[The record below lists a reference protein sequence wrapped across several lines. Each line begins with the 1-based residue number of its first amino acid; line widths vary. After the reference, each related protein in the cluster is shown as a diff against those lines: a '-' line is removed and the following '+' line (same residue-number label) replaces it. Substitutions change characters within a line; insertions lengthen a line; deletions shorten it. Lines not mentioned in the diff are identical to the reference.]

1 MSTSE
6 SFYNRIA
13 QNVFDIESQAIAQ
26 LSQQLNADFGKA
38 VECILKIQGGRL
50 VVSGIGKSGH
60 IGVKIAA
67 TLSSTG
73 TPSFFMHPAEAI
85 HGDLGM
91 LQPEDA
97 IMLISNSGETEE
109 ILKLIPSIKRL
120 GIPMIAMCG
129 RANSTLVRNAD
140 FFLNIHVDKEACPL
154 ALAPTSSTTATLAMG
169 DALAIALMEARK
181 FMPEHFAVFH
191 PGGSLGKKLLTRVK
205 DVMRSESL
213 PFLPKAA
220 SPNELVIKLSEG
232 KIGMVIIG
240 DQQQVEGIIT
250 DGDLRR
256 ALQIKAFH
264 EIIVADIM
272 TPNPVIVEENLK
284 LSEVEPIMMNKKIT
298 TLLVKD
304 GTGKLSGVLQVYDLN
319 V

>member
-1 MSTSE
+1 MSTTE
-6 SFYNRIA
+6 SFYTRIA
-13 QNVFDIESQAIAQ
+13 QNVFDIESKAIAQ
-26 LSQQLNADFGKA
+26 LSQQLTADFDQA
-38 VECILKIQGGRL
+38 IECILQIQGGRL
-50 VVSGIGKSGH
+50 VISGIGKSGH

-91 LQPEDA
+91 LQKEDV

-120 GIPMIAMCG
+120 GIPMIALCG
-129 RANSTLVRNAD
+129 RSNSTLVRNAD
-140 FFLNIHVDKEACPL
+140 FFLNIYVDKEACPL

-181 FMPEHFAVFH
+181 FLPENFAVFH

-205 DVMRSESL
+205 DVMRKDDL

-220 SPNELVIKLSEG
+220 SSNELVIKLSEG

-240 DQQQVEGIIT
+240 NSQQVEGIIT

-256 ALQIKAFH
+256 ALQKKPFH
-264 EIIVADIM
+264 EIVVAEIM
-272 TPNPVIVEENLK
+272 TPNPIIVQEDLK
-284 LSEVEPIMMNKKIT
+284 LSEVEPIMMQKKIT

-304 GTGKLSGVLQVYDLN
+304 SQERLSGVLQVYDLN
-319 V
+319 I